1 MLGEEEKEGRKVS
14 AHIPDIS
21 TFPPFFTDCRFRPG
35 CNLEMAPRE
44 EAARREVG
52 KSSTTHIGEKRQE
65 AEGGKAL
72 LSLYGIALCVWKH

>member
-52 KSSTTHIGEKRQE
+52 KSFYYTYRRKKGRKRKGER
-65 AEGGKAL
+65 L
-72 LSLYGIALCVWKH
+72 F